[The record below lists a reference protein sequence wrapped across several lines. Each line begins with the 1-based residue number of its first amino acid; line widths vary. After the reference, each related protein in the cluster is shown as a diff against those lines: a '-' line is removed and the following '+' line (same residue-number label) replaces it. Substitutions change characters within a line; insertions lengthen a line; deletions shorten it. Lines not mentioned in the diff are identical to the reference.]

1 MRSFRYPLIILL
13 FITGLLYAR
22 NLGDEFRVNI
32 FTQYNQSRPAAAMD
46 TQGNFL
52 IAWDSEK
59 QDGDVT
65 GIYARMYTNYGDPKG
80 YEFQVNSIT
89 DHFQLMPSI
98 AAAKNGT
105 FIITWIC
112 YRLSQGGNI
121 AARRFDSSGNPL
133 GLEFA
138 VNTFLDGYQGEPDVA
153 ADGQGNFIIVWQSW
167 EQDGDGFGIFAR
179 KYSASGVPEG
189 IEFQVNTTAVDD
201 QVHPSAAM
209 DDAGNCVF
217 VWTSYSQ
224 DGALSGIY
232 GQRMSSSGIFLGP
245 EFRIDQAA
253 VGYRDFPDL
262 IMDQWGNF
270 VVCWQDIRFTPEG
283 YDIYLRIFDRNGI
296 VISPETLV
304 NTTTEDSQI
313 FPAAAAD
320 AQGNF
325 IIVWQSMNQD
335 GDSFGIYAQ
344 RFDLNGS
351 LYGLEQKIN
360 QTVTGSQEMPAAAV
374 FSMENFVV
382 VWESTDAA
390 HINADI
396 FARWNGTT
404 TFTRKTSKEPTWPR
418 KHSLI
423 K

>member
-1 MRSFRYPLIILL
+1 MRYFRYPLIILL

-46 TQGNFL
+46 TQGNFI

-65 GIYARMYTNYGDPKG
+65 GIYARMYSNSGDPTG

-121 AARRFDSSGNPL
+121 AARRFDNSGNPL

-179 KYSASGVPEG
+179 RYSADGVPEG
-189 IEFQVNTTAVDD
+189 IEFQVNTTAELV
-201 QVHPSAAM
+201 
-209 DDAGNCVF
+209 
-217 VWTSYSQ
+217 
-224 DGALSGIY
+224 L
-232 GQRMSSSGIFLGP
+232 LG
-245 EFRIDQAA
+245 
-253 VGYRDFPDL
+253 
-262 IMDQWGNF
+262 
-270 VVCWQDIRFTPEG
+270 
-283 YDIYLRIFDRNGI
+283 
-296 VISPETLV
+296 
-304 NTTTEDSQI
+304 
-313 FPAAAAD
+313 
-320 AQGNF
+320 
-325 IIVWQSMNQD
+325 
-335 GDSFGIYAQ
+335 
-344 RFDLNGS
+344 
-351 LYGLEQKIN
+351 
-360 QTVTGSQEMPAAAV
+360 
-374 FSMENFVV
+374 
-382 VWESTDAA
+382 
-390 HINADI
+390 
-396 FARWNGTT
+396 
-404 TFTRKTSKEPTWPR
+404 SKKRAT
-418 KHSLI
+418 
-423 K
+423 